1 MIVSSV
7 GDNDEFRGWLLLD
20 SFDYSPDQVQN
31 SLAQKMVSQN
41 NTYKLSYEQLT
52 NDNEL
57 AKENLRRY
65 IQYTEIKNS
74 VQKKYKLSDTINI
87 GEVNIIAKQSDAP
100 ESPLSKSRRFLMST
114 PDASLVI
121 TPQLLIYNNTSQ
133 LIKQKFF
140 IGGHVKNPLFLLDGS
155 KVSWEAIAGL
165 PVDWVERVD
174 MSDNIASY
182 AVFGTGTGKE
192 PIDGVISIITRDIPR
207 NTSTKDYHSINT
219 KISGYNEPR
228 IFYSPKHNKPDYNP
242 DLRTTLFWEPN
253 ITLENGKDYSLK
265 FYNADISSIIKIC
278 VEGITTTGI
287 PITGSINYKVQ

>member
-1 MIVSSV
+1 
-7 GDNDEFRGWLLLD
+7 
-20 SFDYSPDQVQN
+20 
-31 SLAQKMVSQN
+31 
-41 NTYKLSYEQLT
+41 
-52 NDNEL
+52 
-57 AKENLRRY
+57 
-65 IQYTEIKNS
+65 
-74 VQKKYKLSDTINI
+74 
-87 GEVNIIAKQSDAP
+87 
-100 ESPLSKSRRFLMST
+100 MST